1 MKWYDKWDLLQNSA
15 VGQHSIMV
23 VYRQGK
29 IRHEFLIEEY
39 EIGYMGILFLFIS
52 EIFFMKS

>member
-1 MKWYDKWDLLQNSA
+1 MVWEMRFASKQCA
-15 VGQHSIMV
+15 VGQRSVVV

-29 IRHEFLIEEY
+29 TGNEFLIEEY